1 MTKGWRQKD
10 DCCVT
15 EEDEYNHKSRST
27 FYGKVMMTLMTMTLI
42 TMTLMMMTM
51 TLMMKWPKA
60 RQGKYPGKQ
69 DDHDHPRSPL
79 TLIHQRCIFGKRLLS
94 EIPIEKS

>member
-1 MTKGWRQKD
+1 
-10 DCCVT
+10 
-15 EEDEYNHKSRST
+15 
-27 FYGKVMMTLMTMTLI
+27 MTLMTMTLMM
-42 TMTLMMMTM
+42 MTPMMMTM

-79 TLIHQRCIFGKRLLS
+79 TLIHQRCIFGLNDSSAKFRLKNPDAAELS
-94 EIPIEKS
+94 SSLW

>member
-1 MTKGWRQKD
+1 MKA
-10 DCCVT
+10 
-15 EEDEYNHKSRST
+15 EDEYTHKSRSIL
-27 FYGKVMMTLMTMTLI
+27 YGKVMMTLMTMTLI

-94 EIPIEKS
+94 EIRIEKS

>member
-1 MTKGWRQKD
+1 MKA
-10 DCCVT
+10 
-15 EEDEYNHKSRST
+15 EEDEYNNHKSGSI
-27 FYGKVMMTLMTMTLI
+27 FHGKVMMTLMTMTLM
-42 TMTLMMMTM
+42 TMTLMMMTLMMMTM